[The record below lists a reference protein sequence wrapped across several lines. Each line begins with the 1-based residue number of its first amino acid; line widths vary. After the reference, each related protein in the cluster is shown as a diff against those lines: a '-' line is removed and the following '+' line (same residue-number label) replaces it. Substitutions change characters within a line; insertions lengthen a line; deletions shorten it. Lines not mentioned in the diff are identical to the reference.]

1 MSNRQL
7 LEHAVTTLLDQQ
19 ARELAA
25 DVCWQSFSSPVPD
38 HYPVVRQG
46 SGRLVLMLHGFDS
59 CHLEFRRIAPLLRNN
74 YSLVIPDLYGF
85 GFCPRHSA
93 APPEPETVMSH
104 LAALMDSLPHDQPIG
119 VIGASMGGS
128 VAMELARRHPNRID
142 RLLLLSPAGLDGKP
156 MPVPPLL
163 DQLGV
168 WFLGRP
174 GVRRYL
180 CRQAFANPDA
190 SVGPAELEIASLPLQ
205 VPGWGP
211 SLGAFARSGGFA
223 GCGAPLPS
231 QPLKVL
237 WGNQDRILRAP
248 QKRAAQD
255 LLGSSLETVDQCGHL
270 PHLDQAELVAQW
282 WRALETSR

>member
-7 LEHAVTTLLDQQ
+7 LEQAASTLIDPQ

-25 DVCWQSFSSPVPD
+25 QVCWEHLDAPVAD
-38 HYPVVRQG
+38 SYPVVRQG
-46 SGRLVLMLHGFDS
+46 AGRLVLMLHGFDS
-59 CHLEFRRIAPLLRNN
+59 CHLEFRRLAPLLRDT

-85 GFCPRHSA
+85 GFSPRHPDA
-93 APPEPETVMSH
+93 QEGPEAVLTH
-104 LAALMDSLPHDQPIG
+104 LAALLRSLPAGEPIG
-119 VIGASMGGS
+119 VIGASMGGA

-174 GVRRYL
+174 GVRRGL
-180 CRQAFANPDA
+180 CRQAFADPDA
-190 SVGPAELEIASLPLQ
+190 NVGPAELEIASLPLQ

-211 SLGAFARSGGFA
+211 SLATFARSGGFA

-231 QPLKVL
+231 QRLKVL

-248 QKRAAQD
+248 QKRSAEE
-255 LLGSSLETVDQCGHL
+255 LLGSRLEAIDRCGHL
-270 PHLDQAELVAQW
+270 PHLDQAELVAQR
-282 WRALETSR
+282 WRALEACQ